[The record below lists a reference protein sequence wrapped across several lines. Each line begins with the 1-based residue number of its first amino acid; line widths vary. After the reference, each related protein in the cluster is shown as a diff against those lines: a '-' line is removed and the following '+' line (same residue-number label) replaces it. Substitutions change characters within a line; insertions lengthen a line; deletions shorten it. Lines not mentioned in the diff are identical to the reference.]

1 MIQLGLAFAI
11 WLHGLLWGAGLAP
24 LVTPR
29 RWRSFW
35 PVWMPLCGWALQ
47 SAAVWAGAYL
57 LPGGTNAHGWW
68 LELIPLAL
76 LLLAWLRLG
85 PLTWSRNL
93 ARFWGLWLL
102 GALSLC
108 LLVLP
113 ISRSTRGLSS
123 ISLGS
128 IDAADY
134 AQGARVLQDFGRHER
149 QGFLGQAEVV
159 RVMSADN
166 VPDFWL
172 RLNHFTPSALMAQHG
187 TILSSRP
194 HQVASLFTATILAA
208 SLPLVFWM
216 ARALFRLGRRSSLG
230 IAALYGVNPLTWYAV
245 AHVAP
250 AQMLAAQGI
259 TALGI
264 AGILSWRHSACDWR
278 KAWRFWGL
286 LSIACGLLLGSYN
299 FILLVAFA
307 PLAAVILFQNLPRP
321 QVGRILRWLGMLLS
335 ALAVAGLFYWDR
347 VAGLVE
353 RFMLFQ
359 EYDFGWKIPSHSPA
373 GWLGMVSDTELHGL
387 PLVPRLLMAMLV
399 VVLAASTYL
408 REATR
413 RSFRPALALAFFLP
427 PMLGYL
433 FLEIR
438 GEMLGTNASYDAY
451 KLLSVFYPGILCALA
466 LPLLLLRAEK
476 PYRLLTWPAVLLV
489 FCLNLWGASLFMERL
504 ADPPFRVT
512 QSLVDLRQVDRNPRI
527 GSINMLVPDF
537 WDRLWANAFLLRHRQ
552 HFLTH
557 SYEGRLPGPL
567 KGEWDLS
574 SALAFLKMPDEGDT
588 LRVGQHFTLNRVAAK
603 NFVRIWAGPGW
614 HDMEGQGSNRFNWSD
629 GEGTIMLENP
639 HPYPVRLEGS
649 LLVRACSERVLSIEL
664 DFDYLN
670 VVKIGPTPR
679 SRSIPPF
686 DVPPGRSTL
695 VLRTTEPRLGLP
707 KGETRKLGIC
717 LYKLE
722 LRPCPQET
730 EQKADKA
737 LASP

>member
-1 MIQLGLAFAI
+1 MIQLGLAFAL
-11 WLHGLLWGAGLAP
+11 WLHGLFWGAGLAS
-24 LVTPR
+24 LITPR
-29 RWRSFW
+29 RWRAFW
-35 PVWMPLCGWALQ
+35 PVWMPLCGWTLQ
-47 SAAVWAGAYL
+47 SSAVWAGAYL
-57 LPGGTNAHGWW
+57 LKGGTNAHGWW
-68 LELIPLAL
+68 LELLPL
-76 LLLAWLRLG
+76 LLLIIALLRHGPLRWLRTLG
-85 PLTWSRNL
+85 
-93 ARFWGLWLL
+93 RFWGLWLL

-113 ISRSTRGLSS
+113 ISLSTKGLSS
-123 ISLGS
+123 VSLGS
-128 IDAADY
+128 LDAADY
-134 AQGARVLQDFGRHER
+134 AQGARVLQDFDRHER
-149 QGFLGQAEVV
+149 LGFLGQTEVV

-187 TILSSRP
+187 SILGSRP
-194 HQVASLFTATILAA
+194 HQLATLFTASLLAA

-230 IAALYGVNPLTWYAV
+230 IAALFGVNPLAWYAV

-264 AGILSWRHSACDWR
+264 AGVL
-278 KAWRFWGL
+278 AWRRSATGWRAAWSCWGL
-286 LSIACGLLLGSYN
+286 LTVALGLLLGSYN

-307 PLAAVILFQNLPRP
+307 PLAGTILLYNLPRP
-321 QVGRILRWLGMLLS
+321 QFGRLLGWLGMLLT
-335 ALAVAGLFYWDR
+335 ALLAAGLFNWDR

-353 RFMLFQ
+353 RFTLFQ
-359 EYDFGWKIPSHSPA
+359 EYDFGWKIPSQSPA

-399 VVLAASTYL
+399 IVLAASSYL
-408 REATR
+408 RESER
-413 RSFRPALALAFFLP
+413 RSFRPLLGLAFFAP

-433 FLEIR
+433 FLEVR
-438 GEMLGTNASYDAY
+438 GELLHTNASYDAY
-451 KLLSVFYPGILCALA
+451 KLLSVFYPGILCTLA
-466 LPLLLLRAEK
+466 FPLLLLRAEK
-476 PYRLLTWPAVLLV
+476 PYRLLTWPAVVLV

-504 ADPPFRVT
+504 ANPPFRVT
-512 QSLVDLRQVDRNPRI
+512 QSLVDLRHIDHNPKI
-527 GSINMLVPDF
+527 GSINLLIPEF

-552 HFLTH
+552 HFLSH

-574 SALAFLKMPDEGDT
+574 SSLAYLKMPDENDT
-588 LRVGQHFTLNRVAAK
+588 LRVGQHFTLNRVSAR
-603 NFVRIWAGPGW
+603 NFIRVWAGRGW
-614 HDMEGQGSNRFNWSD
+614 NEIEGRGANRWVWSD
-629 GEGTIMLENP
+629 GEGTIILENP

-649 LLVRACSERVLSIEL
+649 MLVRTCSDRVLSIEL

-670 VVKIGPTPR
+670 VVKVGPLPR
-679 SRSIPPF
+679 SRNIPPF
-686 DVPPGRSTL
+686 NLPPGRSTL
-695 VLRTTEPRLGLP
+695 VLRTTDPRLDVP
-707 KGETRKLGIC
+707 KGETRKLGVC

-722 LRPCPQET
+722 LRPCDEDAET
-730 EQKADKA
+730 KPDKA